1 MGILRLPAKLESL
14 EPFRALVLGKIEGKP
29 GLETLAPDLDLV
41 LEEILTNIVFY
52 AYPDGEGDMEIECD
66 VSDSRGLKVAIRDW
80 GSPFNPLDR
89 EAPDLS
95 PDISER
101 EVGGLG
107 IFFVRQLTR
116 EVHYE
121 RKDGANVLTLHFAA
135 QEN

>member
-1 MGILRLPAKLESL
+1 MGVLRLPAKLESL
-14 EPFRALVLGKIEGKP
+14 ESFRELVLGEIEGRP
-29 GLETLAPDLDLV
+29 GLDALAPDLDLV
-41 LEEILTNIVFY
+41 LEEILTNVVFY
-52 AYPDGEGDMEIECD
+52 AYPEGEGDIEIECD
-66 VSDSRGLKVAIRDW
+66 VLSSRELKVAIRDW

-116 EVHYE
+116 EAHYE
-121 RKDGANVLTLHFAA
+121 RKDGANILTLHFAA

>member
-1 MGILRLPAKLESL
+1 MGVLRLPAKLESL
-14 EPFRALVLGKIEGKP
+14 ESFRALVLGETEGKH
-29 GLETLAPDLDLV
+29 GLDALAPDLDLV
-41 LEEILTNIVFY
+41 MEEILTNIIFY
-52 AYPDGEGDMEIECD
+52 AYPEGEGDIEIECD
-66 VSDSRGLKVAIRDW
+66 VLNSRELKVAIRDW

-121 RKDGANVLTLHFAA
+121 RKDGANVLTLHFSA

>member
-1 MGILRLPAKLESL
+1 MGVLRLPAKLESL
-14 EPFRALVLGKIEGKP
+14 ESFRALVLGEIEGKH
-29 GLETLAPDLDLV
+29 GLDALAPDLDLV
-41 LEEILTNIVFY
+41 MEEILTNIIFY
-52 AYPDGEGDMEIECD
+52 AYPEGEGDIEIECN
-66 VSDSRGLKVAIRDW
+66 VLNSREIKVAIRDW

-116 EVHYE
+116 EAHYE

-135 QEN
+135 QKN